1 MSDYYSIEIQQPSNN
16 WLSIRHIIPFN
27 QQALVSEMKQVKQNY
42 PNSRV
47 RVVDK
52 DGRLIDMI

>member
-1 MSDYYSIEIQQPSNN
+1 MDRYSIEIQQPSKN
-16 WLSIRHIIPFN
+16 WMTIRYIIPYNTQTMF
-27 QQALVSEMKQVKQNY
+27 SEMEQVKKVY

-52 DGRLIDMI
+52 DGRLIDMLD